1 MNQEK
6 KINRLLLG
14 VSIVVV
20 GGFGFLGYG
29 WYHTNEELNQTKVEC
44 QIAISEEK
52 EKTEKAN
59 KEARYAENQAQI
71 AIQNNTNPS
80 SKQNEAMYATIH
92 KVMKVFYNFT
102 PDNYTNREQEVKN
115 ELSESMRKQFFPQ
128 NVSNYQGKLF
138 SKMMDLQIY
147 SNTYYTKAGD
157 KTALVTVDYQ
167 THYENQETHKQQAI
181 WKVSYD
187 VQNKQITKIEPV
199 GDEMS
204 E

>member
-1 MNQEK
+1 MNQYK

-14 VSIVVV
+14 VSVVVV
-20 GGFGFLGYG
+20 GGFSFLGYG
-29 WYHTNEELNQTKVEC
+29 WYHTHEELNQAKIEC
-44 QIAISEEK
+44 QATVSK
-52 EKTEKAN
+52 EKSKVAKA
-59 KEARYAENQAQI
+59 KQEAHHAEDQAQI
-71 AIQNNTNPS
+71 AIQNNTNPA

-102 PDNYTNREQEVKN
+102 PENYTSREKEVKN
-115 ELSESMRKQFFPQ
+115 ELSKSMRQQFFPQ
-128 NVSNYQGKLF
+128 NVSNYQGKLY
-138 SKMMDLQIY
+138 SKMTDLQVY

-167 THYENQETHKQQAI
+167 THYEGQETRKQQAI
-181 WKVSYD
+181 WKISYNVKD
-187 VQNKQITKIEPV
+187 KQITKIEPV